1 MVQLAYVLA
10 GIVVGGAVV
19 MWGIIL
25 YKLLPLYRAGAVQGG
40 YRAAFQ
46 VAIALLS
53 WVTMQIVVWLFM
65 HQDALA
71 MMLTVLWAIGLL
83 SWLTV
88 STVAQTR
95 RQVRSETAQAQ
106 PAPQPVSQAAP
117 DVSRYTVRRAPHTAA
132 ASGVRSSRVRRI
144 QSMEEQYGD

>member
-1 MVQLAYVLA
+1 MLQL
-10 GIVVGGAVV
+10 VVAVVCVVAGGAAALWVF
-19 MWGIIL
+19 ML
-25 YKLLPLYRAGAVQGG
+25 YKLLPLYRSGAVQGG

-53 WVTMQIVVWLFM
+53 WVTMHIIVWLFM

-106 PAPQPVSQAAP
+106 PAPQPVPQPAP

-144 QSMEEQYGD
+144 QSMEA